1 MVLQK
6 EAADLSSRAG
16 AEMQELMTELNRVHH
31 LVASFQDQ
39 IREVGVLAWTAGPG
53 TVLTGQSCGHCSPVR
68 VPVGLQPPSPGAQL
82 QQDGMF

>member
-53 TVLTGQSCGHCSPVR
+53 AVLTGQSCGRRSPCQ
-68 VPVGLQPPSPGAQL
+68 GDNWLAQPPSSGA
-82 QQDGMF
+82 